1 MIDFIENLYELAETC
16 QFGTLKE
23 ELIRDRIAVG
33 IRNATLSQKLMQ
45 DDTLT
50 LDKAVKQAK
59 SSELVKEH
67 HEIKEMEKMEKL
79 TAFETPSGNRRKIK
93 ENCPKKKSKWP
104 PAKKCYRCGK
114 SPAHK
119 REKINVQLPMRLA

>member
-67 HEIKEMEKMEKL
+67 HEILKGDGEDGKINRIRDTKWKPPKNKGKL
-79 TAFETPSGNRRKIK
+79 PE
-93 ENCPKKKSKWP
+93 
-104 PAKKCYRCGK
+104 
-114 SPAHK
+114 
-119 REKINVQLPMRLA
+119 EKI

>member
-93 ENCPKKKSKWP
+93 ENCPKN
-104 PAKKCYRCGK
+104 R
-114 SPAHK
+114 
-119 REKINVQLPMRLA
+119 KIRKILNGLP